1 MNRFITSFFIIVFL
15 LSGCSTSGNQNLKN
29 ETPQSLQSKIIKNK
43 TTKTELLTNLG
54 EPDTRTT
61 LDDGNEQWRYFMYN
75 NQFNASTFIPVVG
88 LLTGGSQTQSKTL
101 EIDFNGETVSKWTFS
116 LTITTPKL
124 AFLINCFG
132 QENENIL
139 NSHSYPYFSSNRM

>member
-1 MNRFITSFFIIVFL
+1 MNRFIKSSFFIIVFL

-43 TTKTELLTNLG
+43 TTKTELLTKLG

-61 LDDGNEQWRYFMYN
+61 LDSGNEQWRYFMYN
-75 NQFNASTFIPVVG
+75 NQFNASTFIPVVR

-116 LTITTPKL
+116 TDNNNTKS
-124 AFLINCFG
+124 G
-132 QENENIL
+132 IL
-139 NSHSYPYFSSNRM
+139 Q

>member
-1 MNRFITSFFIIVFL
+1 MNRFITSSFFIIVFL

-43 TTKTELLTNLG
+43 TTKTELLTKLG

-61 LDDGNEQWRYFMYN
+61 LDDGKEQWKYFMSN
-75 NQFNASTFIPVVG
+75 NQFNATTFIPVVG

-116 LTITTPKL
+116 TDNNNTKS
-124 AFLINCFG
+124 G
-132 QENENIL
+132 IL
-139 NSHSYPYFSSNRM
+139 N

>member
-1 MNRFITSFFIIVFL
+1 MNRFIKSSFFIIVFL

-43 TTKTELLTNLG
+43 TTKTELLTKLG
-54 EPDTRTT
+54 EPDTRTI

-88 LLTGGSQTQSKTL
+88 LLTGGSQTQSRTL

-116 LTITTPKL
+116 TDNNNTKS
-124 AFLINCFG
+124 G
-132 QENENIL
+132 IL
-139 NSHSYPYFSSNRM
+139 Q

>member
-1 MNRFITSFFIIVFL
+1 MNRFIKSSFFIIVFL

-43 TTKTELLTNLG
+43 TTKTELLTKLG

-75 NQFNASTFIPVVG
+75 NQFNATTFILVVG
-88 LLTGGSQTQSKTL
+88 LFTGGSQTQSKTL
-101 EIDFNGETVSKWTFS
+101 EIDFKGEIVSKWTFS
-116 LTITTPKL
+116 TDNNNTKT
-124 AFLINCFG
+124 G
-132 QENENIL
+132 IL
-139 NSHSYPYFSSNRM
+139 N

>member
-1 MNRFITSFFIIVFL
+1 FSI
-15 LSGCSTSGNQNLKN
+15 SGCSTSGNQKIKN
-29 ETPQSLQSKIIKNK
+29 ETAQSLQSKIIKNK
-43 TTKTELLTNLG
+43 TTKAELLAQLG

-101 EIDFNGETVSKWTFS
+101 EIDFNAETVSKWTFS
-116 LTITTPKL
+116 TVNNNTKS
-124 AFLINCFG
+124 G
-132 QENENIL
+132 IL
-139 NSHSYPYFSSNRM
+139 N

>member
-1 MNRFITSFFIIVFL
+1 MNRFITASFFIIVFL
-15 LSGCSTSGNQNLKN
+15 LSGCSISGNQNLKN

-43 TTKTELLTNLG
+43 TTKTELLTKLG

-61 LDDGNEQWRYFMYN
+61 LDDGNEQWKYFMSN
-75 NQFNASTFIPVVG
+75 NQFNATTFIPVVG

-116 LTITTPKL
+116 TDNNNTKS
-124 AFLINCFG
+124 G
-132 QENENIL
+132 IL
-139 NSHSYPYFSSNRM
+139 N

>member
-1 MNRFITSFFIIVFL
+1 MNRFITSSFFIIVFL

-43 TTKTELLTNLG
+43 TTKTELLTKLG

-75 NQFNASTFIPVVG
+75 NQFNASTFIPVIG

-116 LTITTPKL
+116 TDNNNTKS
-124 AFLINCFG
+124 G
-132 QENENIL
+132 IL
-139 NSHSYPYFSSNRM
+139 N

>member
-1 MNRFITSFFIIVFL
+1 MNRFMTSSFFIIVVL

-43 TTKTELLTNLG
+43 TTKTELIAKLG

-88 LLTGGSQTQSKTL
+88 LLTGGSQIQSKTL
-101 EIDFNGETVSKWTFS
+101 EIEFKGEIVSKWTFS
-116 LTITTPKL
+116 SEKNNTKT
-124 AFLINCFG
+124 G
-132 QENENIL
+132 IL
-139 NSHSYPYFSSNRM
+139 Q

>member
-1 MNRFITSFFIIVFL
+1 MNRFITSSFFIIVFL

-43 TTKTELLTNLG
+43 TTKTELLTKLG

-61 LDDGNEQWRYFMYN
+61 LDSGNEQWRYFMYN

-101 EIDFNGETVSKWTFS
+101 EIDFKGEIVSKWTFS
-116 LTITTPKL
+116 T
-124 AFLINCFG
+124 
-132 QENENIL
+132 ENNNTKSGIL
-139 NSHSYPYFSSNRM
+139 N

>member
-1 MNRFITSFFIIVFL
+1 MNRFIKSSFFIIVFL

-43 TTKTELLTNLG
+43 TTKTELLTKLG

-101 EIDFNGETVSKWTFS
+101 EIDFNRETVSKWTFS
-116 LTITTPKL
+116 TDNNNTKS
-124 AFLINCFG
+124 G
-132 QENENIL
+132 IL
-139 NSHSYPYFSSNRM
+139 N

>member
-1 MNRFITSFFIIVFL
+1 MNRFITSSFFIIVFL

-43 TTKTELLTNLG
+43 TTKTELLTKLG

-101 EIDFNGETVSKWTFS
+101 EIDFNGETVSKLTFS
-116 LTITTPKL
+116 TDNNNTKS
-124 AFLINCFG
+124 G
-132 QENENIL
+132 IL
-139 NSHSYPYFSSNRM
+139 N

>member
-1 MNRFITSFFIIVFL
+1 MNRFIKSSFFIIVFL

-43 TTKTELLTNLG
+43 TTKTELLTKLV
-54 EPDTRTT
+54 EPDTSTT
-61 LDDGNEQWRYFMYN
+61 LDDGHEHWRYFMYN

-88 LLTGGSQTQSKTL
+88 LLTGGSQTQSRTL

-116 LTITTPKL
+116 TDNNNTKS
-124 AFLINCFG
+124 G
-132 QENENIL
+132 IL
-139 NSHSYPYFSSNRM
+139 Q